1 MRFRAVIFGM
11 VLAVSTG
18 VCAEQDQALQQL
30 LARAESARI
39 EDQPALYTE
48 VARRELSSADRLYS
62 AGQVDDA
69 RSAVKDLVTY
79 SDKAHDASTHSGKR
93 LKDTEI
99 AMRKMAEKLRDMK
112 RAVTFE
118 EQGPLQTAADHLEN
132 LRTDLLSHMF
142 SKGKK

>member
-1 MRFRAVIFGM
+1 MRFRVTILGMALAASFG
-11 VLAVSTG
+11 L
-18 VCAEQDQALQQL
+18 CAGQDQGLQQL
-30 LARAESARI
+30 VERAESARV

-48 VARRELSSADRLYS
+48 VARRELSSADKLYI
-62 AGQVDDA
+62 AGKVDDA
-69 RSAVKDLVTY
+69 RSAVQNLLTY
-79 SDKAHDASTHSGKR
+79 SDRAHDASTQSGKR

-99 AMRKMAEKLRDMK
+99 ALRKMAERLRDMK
-112 RAVTFE
+112 RAVSFE